1 MPNKPDIKKMIA
13 SIKGVSKKDVTVTNM
28 RIDINHG
35 DRDMRQ
41 DAMDLG
47 AHGAKDMWGGSG
59 DSGH

>member
-13 SIKGVSKKDVTVTNM
+13 SIKGVSEKKVTVSGM
-28 RIDINHG
+28 KVDINYG

-47 AHGAKDMWGGSG
+47 AHGAKEMWGGSG
-59 DSGH
+59 DGGH